1 MWRETVCVVVV
12 WVIRRWMMQRGSL
25 CLRRCGYDPTR
36 APLWLVT
43 VTSYARWLV
52 GGDIMYGVDSNL
64 YVSVSRKLHQRAPS
78 ENWYYRI
85 LLLMTEKLVGGLD
98 GSMSQRDASLE
109 SIATI
114 LKNNPGA
121 VSKFVEL
128 QNGRALR
135 SVAALGAISNIV
147 VDFTPNKSTIIQ
159 CGGIKELVHLTKSM
173 DSSLRLNAV
182 WSLRN
187 MIFLADK
194 MCKDAIFMEL
204 TASSVATLICDPEPS
219 VQEQAL
225 ALVRNFVDG
234 CMDCVEFAFA
244 ENGII
249 LDAVGRQLKKSP
261 RIEIII
267 QGMYAVSNIASGNEF
282 HKEAIMQMIF
292 PQAESGPQS
301 FLSQY
306 LQSNDSRLRTSAA
319 WIIVNLTAP
328 ASPGAFGRIAKLRNF
343 GLVAQ
348 IKRMASDP
356 CMDVKLRARV
366 ALGQII
372 SFGDS

>member
-12 WVIRRWMMQRGSL
+12 WVIRRWLMQRGSL

-64 YVSVSRKLHQRAPS
+64 YVSVSRLYELMVICFDKFGFLQDIAIKTKLI
-78 ENWYYRI
+78 YI
-85 LLLMTEKLVGGLD
+85 LLELLDDSGQVGEEASFAFSSLVAGKEDLQKLAFEANAID
-98 GSMSQRDASLE
+98 
-109 SIATI
+109 
-114 LKNNPGA
+114 
-121 VSKFVEL
+121 KFYNHL
-128 QNGRALR
+128 QN
-135 SVAALGAISNIV
+135 
-147 VDFTPNKSTIIQ
+147 P
-159 CGGIKELVHLTKSM
+159 ELNSK
-173 DSSLRLNAV
+173 RLEG
-182 WSLRN
+182 
-187 MIFLADK
+187 IFLALGDLCSK
-194 MCKDAIFMEL
+194 LECCRSRFMSL
-204 TASSVATLICDPEPS
+204 
-219 VQEQAL
+219 
-225 ALVRNFVDG
+225 
-234 CMDCVEFAFA
+234 
-244 ENGII
+244 
-249 LDAVGRQLKKSP
+249 
-261 RIEIII
+261 